1 MAGKRQLLLE
11 LLASDKTGPATK
23 GAAENLDKVALS
35 AEEAAKATDNLGE
48 QAGQTKEEVE
58 RFGKSNKSAAE
69 HAEALKL
76 EIESVE
82 HELHQLAIAFAEAET
97 AADRADYSKAIRKT
111 QSDLRKLN
119 KSKGLIED
127 LVPSPAAVEQ
137 GLDKLAPTFGAK
149 LKELWSTAG
158 ESAGP
163 ALGIAAAVAAPFVG
177 AAISGAVI
185 GGAGLGGIV
194 GGLLLVSKNPQVTSA
209 LDAFKKQTSA
219 RLKDA
224 ATPFVPVALGGIH
237 AIDQALKGI
246 DFKGIFADAA
256 KFSGPLIGG
265 IAHLISSLG
274 SGITDLIHNAGPA
287 VKAIGDGIGEIGS
300 AIGDGF
306 SELSKDGQ
314 QGADALRD
322 LFTVIDGGIRITFGL
337 IDGLTRIYGALERI
351 NSLTGGNIIDLVQK
365 WQDYHQ
371 SISGAAQATY
381 DQAAAAAQG
390 ASKNKQLAA
399 AADAAAAAAR
409 GEKSALVGVADA
421 IRAQTDPVF
430 AVVNAQK
437 ELTTATDAYNGA
449 VKKHG
454 KNSEA
459 AKLADQ
465 QLATA
470 ALDLEGNVGK
480 LGNSFSGKLTP
491 QMLATFRAAHL
502 TSGQIAGIAKQFAI
516 AKQRGDAF
524 AKTYTANVNVRENFV
539 KTGKPVSSL
548 QATGPFSYVGHAEGG
563 PVQKGRTYLVGEKR
577 PELFV
582 PDRDGTIIPSLDQMG
597 GSGGGGE
604 HRLVIDVRGADTEL
618 GRLFM
623 KLLRTQP
630 GFATTVRKY
639 VTG

>member
-1 MAGKRQLLLE
+1 MASKRQLLLE

-23 GAAENLDKVALS
+23 GAAENLADVAAA

-48 QAGQTKEEVE
+48 QAEQTKEEVE

-158 ESAGP
+158 EAAGP
-163 ALGIAAAVAAPFVG
+163 ALGIAAAAAAPFVG

-185 GGAGLGGIV
+185 GGAGIGGIV
-194 GGLLLVSKNPQVTSA
+194 GGLLLVSKNPQVSSA
-209 LDAFKKQTSA
+209 LDAFKKETGD

-224 ATPFVPVALGGIH
+224 AAPFVPVALAGIR

-246 DFKGIFADAA
+246 DFKGLFGDAA
-256 KFSGPLIGG
+256 KLSGPFIGG

-287 VKAIGDGIGEIGS
+287 VKAIGDGIGEIGE
-300 AIGDGF
+300 AVGDGL
-306 SELSKDGQ
+306 SELSKNGQ
-314 QGADALRD
+314 QSADALRD
-322 LFTVIDGGIRITFGL
+322 LFVIVDGGIRVVFGL
-337 IDGLTRIYGALERI
+337 IDGLTRLYGAAERVTA
-351 NSLTGGNIIDLVQK
+351 LLGGGTLANIEK

-371 SISGAAQATY
+371 AVSGAVQATLE
-381 DQAAAAAQG
+381 Q
-390 ASKNKQLAA
+390 
-399 AADAAAAAAR
+399 ADAAAKGVNANKNWANAADVAAKAAQGQR
-409 GEKSALVGVADA
+409 SALVELANQLH
-421 IRAQTDPVF
+421 AQVDPTF
-430 AVVNAQK
+430 AVIDAEDRLQK
-437 ELTTATDAYNGA
+437 AHKDSAAA
-449 VKKHG
+449 VKKYG
-454 KNSEA
+454 QNSDQAKA
-459 AKLADQ
+459 ANRNLA
-465 QLATA
+465 LA
-470 ALDLEGNVGK
+470 ALDLTDAVGK
-480 LGNSFSGKLTP
+480 AGGSLNGKITPALRNTLHAAGLTDKEIDSVAASFR
-491 QMLATFRAAHL
+491 Q
-502 TSGQIAGIAKQFAI
+502 AKAD
-516 AKQRGDAF
+516 GDKF
-524 AKTYTANVNVRENFV
+524 AKNYRATISY
-539 KTGKPVSSL
+539 SL
-548 QATGPFSYVGHAEGG
+548 TGPEVLDPSGHRIGGYRADGG
-563 PVQKGRTYLVGEKR
+563 PVKKGKAYVVGEKR

-597 GSGGGGE
+597 GASGGQAGGGGGT
-604 HRLVIDVRGADTEL
+604 LVIDIRGADSE
-618 GRLFM
+618 M
-623 KLLRTQP
+623 KRMIRGWIRTDNLLNT
-630 GFATTVRKY
+630 
-639 VTG
+639 